1 MMNSDFELLV
11 GARETALR
19 VGSAPPEIR
28 WDGGLGFHTITGDTT
43 PGSELLKLIAERI
56 RVAARHLHLTRD
68 DLFRI
73 FNRHSIF
80 EGEADESGVGGR
92 TSFILV
98 ETHHLIQGR
107 VGKGALKLVFPQ
119 DLLGQG
125 SHFRESEP
133 GVVEVIQPPG
143 MARWSNAAEAEALVK
158 QAMREFMTGESLSMS
173 LKSQAT
179 GAPFAGS
186 EGLMLCAARE
196 FDEVR
201 GRYRLKSLLNGGD
214 EHAQED
220 KELIEWMMNGAAE
233 MLTRAQRI
241 AYDKIVHAA
250 ETNTTLTARLGL
262 QLATNVVEG
271 HLRTLLTGDPAIII
285 GDEDMTT
292 RLREILE
299 RKNYSPTACTLARAA
314 AKMQLEH
321 EIMLPESRDQLRT
334 LLHALPRQGSPTPA
348 EYRALMDLL
357 FGTGE
362 RQKREDQLYH
372 HREPILRALSV
383 ALSTRCLDECGEP
396 SVLTLYLTTLLDNQW
411 IMMERALACL
421 LPPGQALPV
430 GWFDRSLLFSPE
442 EREALAAHM
451 PATGISREDLKERFW
466 GVVSLLCE
474 ARDRVTG
481 SMPDLYRQARAE
493 VLERAIQA
501 ITATGEVVPTVQ
513 RIVFFTLP
521 LAYECATPKLG
532 VVTRKPPE
540 ICGSELRSEAMAQG
554 AMMAVEILLKKL
566 TGKAKPLEGMT
577 VAIEGLGNAGKNM
590 ASLMVQKG
598 ATILAV
604 SDSRGAVISGD
615 GFSRQELAA
624 IVAHKN
630 SGKRF
635 DTILASPVIR
645 MLTSKEHA
653 ALVYH
658 PDPAELK
665 KVAADILVL
674 TAIPASICGANVGE
688 LRVKVICELT
698 GAAVSGDAKQILK
711 ERGIQVIPDN
721 LASSGGLLVSLSEM
735 LQNSLGQVWDR
746 RLEEENLYQ
755 RIERSYGDVW
765 AVTKRYDVDLAT
777 ASDILALERMH
788 HLAIYREHLE
798 TLSAQL
804 AERIR
809 SIGTGERVLIMSDN
823 DEDGVASAAIMHRII
838 ACLNPGAGDRI
849 IHLNESFR
857 SPSVPDLIERMQHT
871 DMPVRQVF
879 ALDRAFPVDE
889 PGRTHVARVAE
900 QCRVTLINNHE
911 LPAPLLEQEPCS
923 AAEAAAGGDLTPA
936 ALGILHISPQT
947 LKSIVPGNQFPTAMI
962 LKEIATLL
970 VSDQEVLNQIAWQAA
985 VGCCLD
991 AVLETTSEWQLFYS
1005 RFNGDR
1011 TMEAARALRMITRA
1025 NGYLTSIHTLLGVDR
1040 PDQLETHEVWEQCM
1054 AAYRILHERVM
1065 VLVERITLENRGRA
1079 FASHFFTPDEVISP
1093 TPIAGN
1099 ENNELD
1105 FYHWISEHLTQ
1116 RGDWW
1121 EKPIIVGQVVTD
1133 SRGRR
1138 CLGVRIRSPRGVDL
1152 MKAGLPDCFTTGG
1165 LPNTAI
1171 ARVPLESTQAPQQ
1184 AFQHIV
1190 DDIWMK
1196 TTRASMPAPREDSD
1210 KD

>member
-1 MMNSDFELLV
+1 MMKPDLEPLV
-11 GARETALR
+11 DGEETLPR
-19 VGSAPPEIR
+19 VGGASPEIR
-28 WDGGLGFHTITGDTT
+28 WDDGLGFRTITGDTT
-43 PGSELLKLIAERI
+43 PGDELLKLIAERI
-56 RVAARHLHLTRD
+56 RVAARYLDLTRD

-73 FNRHSIF
+73 FSRHSIF
-80 EGEADESGVGGR
+80 EGEADEPGVGGK
-92 TSFILV
+92 TGFILV

-119 DLLGQG
+119 DLLGKESQ
-125 SHFRESEP
+125 FQESEP
-133 GVVEVIQPPG
+133 GMVEVITPPG
-143 MARWSNAAEAEALVK
+143 MARWTKAAEAEALVK

-196 FDEVR
+196 FDEAS
-201 GRYRLKSLLNGGD
+201 GRYWLKSLLKGGE

-220 KELIEWMMNGAAE
+220 KELIEWMMNSAAE

-262 QLATNVVEG
+262 QLAANVVEG
-271 HLRTLLTGDPAIII
+271 HLRTLLTSDPVIII
-285 GDEDMTT
+285 GDEDMTA

-299 RKNYSPTACTLARAA
+299 RKNYSPTACALARAA
-314 AKMQLEH
+314 AKMQMEH
-321 EIMLPESRDQLRT
+321 GIMLPESRDQLRE
-334 LLHALPRQGSPTPA
+334 LLHTLPRQGSPTPA
-348 EYRALMDLL
+348 TYRALMELL
-357 FGTGE
+357 FGSGQ
-362 RQKREDQLYH
+362 RQQKEDQLYH

-396 SVLTLYLTTLLDNQW
+396 RVLALYLTTLLDNQW
-411 IMMERALACL
+411 IMMERALARL
-421 LPPGQALPV
+421 MPPGQALPM
-430 GWFDRSLLFSPE
+430 GWFDRDILLSSE
-442 EREALAAHM
+442 EREALAALM
-451 PATGISREDLKERFW
+451 PSPGISREDLKERFW
-466 GVVSLLCE
+466 SVVNLLCE
-474 ARDRVTG
+474 ARDRVTERI
-481 SMPDLYRQARAE
+481 SDLYRQARAE

-501 ITATGEVVPTVQ
+501 ITATGDVVPTVD

-532 VVTRKPPE
+532 VVTRKPVE
-540 ICGSELRSEAMAQG
+540 VCGSELRSEAMAQG
-554 AMMAVEILLKKL
+554 AIMAVEILLKKL
-566 TGKAKPLEGMT
+566 TGKTKPLEGMT
-577 VAIEGLGNAGKNM
+577 VAIEGLGNAGKNV

-598 ATILAV
+598 ATIVAV
-604 SDSRGAVISGD
+604 SDSRGAVISQG

-645 MLTSKEHA
+645 MLSSRQNA
-653 ALVYH
+653 ALVYY

-665 KVAADILVL
+665 KVTTDILVL
-674 TAIPASICGANVGE
+674 TAIPASIRGDNVGE

-746 RLEEENLYQ
+746 RLEENNLYRQ
-755 RIERSYGDVW
+755 LERSYEEVW
-765 AVTKRYDVDLAT
+765 AVKQRYDLDLAT
-777 ASDILALERMH
+777 ASDILALQRIH
-788 HLAIYREHLE
+788 DLAIYREQLE

-809 SIGTGERVLIMSDN
+809 SIRPGERVLILSDN
-823 DEDGVASAAIMHRII
+823 DEDGVASAAIMHRMLT
-838 ACLNPGAGDRI
+838 CLDPGVEDRI

-857 SPSVPDLIERMQHT
+857 SPIVPDLIQQMHDT
-871 DMPVRQVF
+871 DLPVKHVF

-889 PGRTHVARVAE
+889 PGRTYVARVADR
-900 QCRVTLINNHE
+900 CRVTLVNNHE
-911 LPAPLLEQEPCS
+911 LPAPLLEKEPCNVM
-923 AAEAAAGGDLTPA
+923 EPVAGRNLKPA

-947 LKSIVPGNQFPTAMI
+947 LKSILPGDQFPTAMI
-962 LKEIATLL
+962 LKEIAALL
-970 VSDQEVLNQIAWQAA
+970 IRDEQVLNQIAWQAA

-991 AVLETTSEWQLFYS
+991 AALETTSEWQLFYS
-1005 RFNGDR
+1005 RFNRDR
-1011 TMEAARALRMITRA
+1011 TLEAARALRMITRA
-1025 NGYLTSIHTLLGVDR
+1025 NGYLTSVHALLGIDR
-1040 PDQLETHEVWEQCM
+1040 PDQLETHENWERCM
-1054 AAYRILHERVM
+1054 AAYRILNERVQ
-1065 VLVERITLENRGRA
+1065 VLVERIALENRGRA
-1079 FASHFFTPDEVISP
+1079 FASHFFTPDEVASP
-1093 TPIAGN
+1093 TTIAGN

-1133 SRGRR
+1133 ACGCR
-1138 CLGVRIRSPRGVDL
+1138 CLGVRIRSPRGVEL
-1152 MKAGLPDCFTTGG
+1152 MKTGLPEYFTTGG

-1171 ARVPLESTQAPQQ
+1171 ARIPLKSTLAPQQ
-1184 AFQHIV
+1184 IFRDIV
-1190 DDIWMK
+1190 DKIWTK
-1196 TTRASMPAPREDSD
+1196 TTSVPALTPQEDMD
-1210 KD
+1210 QN